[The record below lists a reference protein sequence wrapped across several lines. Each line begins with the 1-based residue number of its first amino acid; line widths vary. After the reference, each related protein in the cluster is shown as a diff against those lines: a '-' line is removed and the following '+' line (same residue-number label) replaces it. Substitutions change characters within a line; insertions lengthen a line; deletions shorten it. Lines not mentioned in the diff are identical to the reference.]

1 MKTAKTLK
9 KIIKNHTLPVTVQL
23 INTRGHD
30 IKLTGKM
37 VLLRGDVELKLL
49 KEYEGKYMYG
59 NPVKTGIY
67 AQVALC
73 PWMTNISHIF
83 GMKIRYQHIL
93 CWTLPL

>member
-1 MKTAKTLK
+1 M
-9 KIIKNHTLPVTVQL
+9 TVQL

-49 KEYEGKYMYG
+49 KEYKGTYIYG
-59 NPVKTGIY
+59 NPVITGIY

-73 PWMTNISHIF
+73 PWMTNTSHIF
-83 GMKIRYQHIL
+83 GMKIRYHHIL

>member
-1 MKTAKTLK
+1 M
-9 KIIKNHTLPVTVQL
+9 TVQL
-23 INTRGHD
+23 IDMTGHD

-37 VLLRGDVELKLL
+37 VLLKGDVKLMLL
-49 KEYEGKYMYG
+49 KEYEGKYIYG

-67 AQVALC
+67 AQVALY

>member
-1 MKTAKTLK
+1 MKRAKTLK

-37 VLLRGDVELKLL
+37 VLLRDDVELKLL

-67 AQVALC
+67 AHVALC

-93 CWTLPL
+93 CWTLSL